1 MKRGDDG
8 GEFEASK
15 LYIILIGEL
24 ISDLT
29 MSAATSRATRRATR
43 RATTSATTRAEG
55 RDARLNESPSR
66 RPGDVNKSGD
76 GGGVLVASTVPT
88 ALMTT
93 LPSNRPPS
101 LVISPWPSPNSLARF
116 LPPTPFAG

>member
-1 MKRGDDG
+1 MKRGDG

-76 GGGVLVASTVPT
+76 GGGGAGGIDCPHRVDDNAAFKSPALTRHIAVA
-88 ALMTT
+88 
-93 LPSNRPPS
+93 
-101 LVISPWPSPNSLARF
+101 
-116 LPPTPFAG
+116 

>member
-1 MKRGDDG
+1 MKRGDG

-76 GGGVLVASTVPT
+76 GGGAGGIDCPHRVDDNAAFKSPALTRHIAVA
-88 ALMTT
+88 
-93 LPSNRPPS
+93 
-101 LVISPWPSPNSLARF
+101 
-116 LPPTPFAG
+116 